1 MKHLIPPILLVVM
14 LALVLSGLH
23 RYLFAFSLTATLFHL
38 VSALLVIAFTGV
50 HLYQHWKPLVFH
62 FKKILTSFKRSSIV
76 LFILGLIFIPIL
88 TKSKDSHWI
97 QAGSYE
103 ERKKAIIFRPHH
115 QVSVQEIDHE
125 VKVNRKADGVN
136 LKVECD
142 LNDVENICLAIWAE
156 SNGEMI
162 EPLYLSPRLAYSKEI
177 VFEEDDL
184 KREELLPIFFDGLSK
199 MKKRLSP
206 ELDEVDGV
214 SAATIVG
221 SFNLDSLFESRL
233 KQFSIL
239 VEVNILGDEND
250 SFSHLGSSQITQMP
264 KGVGVPSFL
273 LQSDIDLYEDKKYY
287 LMEHI
292 GRSELGDEVP
302 SLIYDMEGLSEA
314 QSVIEKVLIQVKNRD
329 N

>member
-1 MKHLIPPILLVVM
+1 M

-38 VSALLVIAFTGV
+38 VSALLVMAFTGI

-76 LFILGLIFIPIL
+76 ILILGVIFIPIL
-88 TKSKDSHWI
+88 SKSENAHWI
-97 QAGSYE
+97 QFGSYE
-103 ERKKAIIFRPHH
+103 HRNKTIIFRPHN
-115 QVSVQEIDHE
+115 QVTVQEIGHE

-142 LNDVENICLAIWAE
+142 LNDVKNICLAIWAE

-177 VFEEDDL
+177 EFEEDNL
-184 KREELLPIFFDGLSK
+184 KREEVLPIFFDGLSK
-199 MKKRLSP
+199 MKERLNPDS
-206 ELDEVDGV
+206 DEVDGV
-214 SAATIVG
+214 SVATIVG

-250 SFSHLGSSQITQMP
+250 SFSSSDSSQITQMP
-264 KGVGVPSFL
+264 KGIGAPSFL
-273 LQSDIDLYEDKKYY
+273 LQSDIDLYEDRTYY
-287 LMEHI
+287 LMEYI
-292 GRSELGDEVP
+292 GRSEIGEEEP
-302 SLIYDMEGLSEA
+302 SLVFDMQGLEEVKKA
-314 QSVIEKVLIQVKNRD
+314 VEKVLIQVKPRN